1 MEHSLAS
8 AIEEEP
14 MIRNIAWM
22 SGALLI
28 VAAAGCG
35 SEPDPTEI
43 TAPEAAPLGAKLRVT
58 AKQSVGLSLFSDTN
72 LSSPSG
78 QSCASCHTL
87 SHGAV
92 DPDSGIPTS
101 EGAVA
106 GRFGNRN
113 TPTAFYAQY
122 SPPFHYDADDET
134 YVGGQFW
141 DGRASSLEDQAKGPF
156 LNPIEMNNPSKAAV
170 VAKVKNSSYAP
181 TFKQV
186 YGGNVFA
193 DVNAAYDDIAD
204 AIATFERMPNFAPFN
219 SRYDAYLAGTGTLT
233 AQELSGLALF
243 EDPAKGNC
251 SACHPSRA
259 AADGT
264 PPLFTDFTYDNLG
277 IPRNPNNPFY
287 SMPPQFNPAGA
298 GFVDHGLAGPLGD
311 PAQDGRFKVSTL
323 RNLGKTGPYGHNG
336 YFPDLHTVVDF
347 YNTRDVSAWPAA
359 EIPATVNHDELG
371 NLGLSAQEVDDI
383 VAFLGTLD
391 DRSSDP

>member
-1 MEHSLAS
+1 
-8 AIEEEP
+8 
-14 MIRNIAWM
+14 MIRTITWV
-22 SGALLI
+22 SGALLAFA
-28 VAAAGCG
+28 VTGCG
-35 SEPDPTEI
+35 AEPLPEELS
-43 TAPEAAPLGAKLRVT
+43 APAAAPLGAKLKVT
-58 AKQSVGLSLFSDTN
+58 TKQAVGLSLFSDTN
-72 LSSPSG
+72 LSSPAG
-78 QSCASCHTL
+78 QSCASCHML

-101 EGAVA
+101 EGAIP

-122 SPPFHYDADDET
+122 SPPFHFDADADT

-141 DGRASSLEDQAKGPF
+141 DGRATSLEEQAKGPF

-170 VAKVKNSSYAP
+170 VAKVQGSGYAAL
-181 TFKQV
+181 FKQV
-186 YGGNVFA
+186 YGATVFSN
-193 DVNAAYDDIAD
+193 VNAAYDDIAD
-204 AIATFERMPNFAPFN
+204 AIATFERMPTFAPFN

-233 AQELSGLALF
+233 PQELSGLALF

-259 AADGT
+259 ATDGT

-287 SMPPQFNPAGA
+287 TMPPQFNPAGA
-298 GFVDHGLAGPLGD
+298 SFVDHGLGGALGD

-336 YFPDLHTVVDF
+336 YFPDLHSVVDF
-347 YNTRDVSAWPAA
+347 YNSRDVTAGPPA
-359 EIPATVNHDELG
+359 EVPATVNHDELG
-371 NLGLSAQEVDDI
+371 NLGLNAQEVDDI

-391 DRSSDP
+391 DRSSEN